1 VCNIFEVGFGL
12 TAEEIAMVC
21 DIGPTGTDSEGG
33 GVVNRR
39 SLGGNG
45 LSTAPS
51 WKRTNVSMSRRV
63 ALNEMNEKL
72 KGVKHARTDNRDAA
86 AEVLTNLQL
95 ASNVGNTDGCW
106 VKENLIA
113 CCE

>member
-1 VCNIFEVGFGL
+1 VGNILEIAFGL
-12 TAEEIAMVC
+12 TAEEVAMVG
-21 DIGPTGTDSEGG
+21 DTGPTGTDSEGG
-33 GVVNRR
+33 GVVDRR

-51 WKRTNVSMSRRV
+51 WKRTNVSMSRRET
-63 ALNEMNEKL
+63 LNEQL
-72 KGVKHARTDNRDAA
+72 KGVKHARTDNRDAT

-95 ASNVGNTDGCW
+95 VSNVGNTDGCW